1 HQNERKK
8 ELTKTSEPHLRHRD
22 SRRRID
28 SHHHSPSPL
37 SPFSI
42 PHHTA
47 HLRSASLTPYL
58 TLSLTNTDHNSPSP
72 PLTDTHRCCLP
83 RHQPIGHQNRSER
96 KTLASP
102 PLLRTRFYSNPS
114 FQEVFTHHLVG
125 LLRSH
130 RSS

>member
-1 HQNERKK
+1 MKERKNSPK
-8 ELTKTSEPHLRHRD
+8 PVSLTFDIAILVAASTLTTTHL
-22 SRRRID
+22 
-28 SHHHSPSPL
+28 PL

-72 PLTDTHRCCLP
+72 PLTDSHRCCLP